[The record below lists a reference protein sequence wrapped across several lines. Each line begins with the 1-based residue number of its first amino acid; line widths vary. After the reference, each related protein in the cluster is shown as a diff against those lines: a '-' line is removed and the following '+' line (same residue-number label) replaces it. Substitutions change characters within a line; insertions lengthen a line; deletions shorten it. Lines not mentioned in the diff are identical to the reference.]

1 MSKKFQI
8 KKLFFRYPKV
18 SNRRGVQNSRGGW
31 KKYQK
36 QQSGGGGGGG
46 GNSRGLEKIQNFKS
60 QRWLLKCFFLSFS
73 DHENQSIRNI
83 CVYSKSKIKTNVTSK
98 QNLEYFKI
106 VIRRLF
112 IDKFC
117 DNSKMLLQSSWAIF
131 IRALVFSP
139 SPRANLFSFEHL
151 CFSFP
156 LIFQFIL
163 IQYTRVKIGKQLYY
177 HKD

>member
-1 MSKKFQI
+1 MEKISKTVVG
-8 KKLFFRYPKV
+8 R
-18 SNRRGVQNSRGGW
+18 
-31 KKYQK
+31 
-36 QQSGGGGGGG
+36 GGGGGW
-46 GNSRGLEKIQNFKS
+46 NSRGLEKIQNFKS